1 MIWIVCRDGA
11 VSSVTTGQRTV
22 TQQPK
27 NISLQGAGA
36 VAQAVG
42 KLYPQL
48 SKSHRKTADY
58 VLGNPFRA
66 ATMTIDELSEAAGIS
81 VATANRFAHALGF
94 DGYAS
99 FRAAL
104 VADFATTLAPV
115 EKLRDEVQ
123 RAATSAEIMAAAFDS
138 DIHNIEATRRMLTP
152 EHCEQAVD
160 MILAAERIFIT
171 GFGASAYLAGLM
183 AHALEPY
190 VRTVSSVALAGGPS
204 QAGRQFFKLDS
215 RDLVIPMVFPRYAA
229 DTVWLTQRAV
239 EKGARILAITD
250 TPGSPLVPL
259 ADVTIYAQTDRKLS
273 PTSDAAALILIQA
286 LCDAVAHRARR
297 SVQAASQMTEFVLPW
312 LYLPQQHHRPAMTP
326 VAKPA
331 RAALNKGKTKA

>member
-1 MIWIVCRDGA
+1 M
-11 VSSVTTGQRTV
+11 
-22 TQQPK
+22 TQQQK

-42 KLYPQL
+42 KLYAQL

-104 VADFATTLAPV
+104 VSDFATTLAPV
-115 EKLRDEVQ
+115 EKLRNEVQ

-138 DIHNIEATRRMLTP
+138 DIANIEATRRMLTASD
-152 EHCEQAVD
+152 CEAAVD

-204 QAGRQFFKLDS
+204 QAGRQFFKLDN

-250 TPGSPLVPL
+250 SPGSPLVPL

-297 SVQAASQMTEFVLPW
+297 SVQAASQMAEFVLPW
-312 LYLPQQHHRPAMTP
+312 LYLPQQQQRPVVSKAAGR
-326 VAKPA
+326 AKSA
-331 RAALNKGKTKA
+331 KTAKDVSTRRKTKA

>member
-1 MIWIVCRDGA
+1 M
-11 VSSVTTGQRTV
+11 

-66 ATMTIDELSEAAGIS
+66 VTMTIDELSEAAGIS

-104 VADFATTLAPV
+104 VSDFATTLAPV
-115 EKLRDEVQ
+115 EKLREQVQ
-123 RAATSAEIMAAAFDS
+123 RTATSAEIMAAAFDS
-138 DIHNIEATRRMLTP
+138 DIANIEATRRMLTP

-160 MILAAERIFIT
+160 MILSAQRIFIT
-171 GFGASAYLAGLM
+171 GFGASAYLSGLM
-183 AHALEPY
+183 AHTLEPY
-190 VRTVSSVALAGGPS
+190 VRTVSSVAMAGGPS
-204 QAGRQFFKLDS
+204 QAARQFFKLDS
-215 RDLVIPMVFPRYAA
+215 DDLVIAMVFPRYAA

-239 EKGARILAITD
+239 EKGARVIALTD

-259 ADVTIYAQTDRKLS
+259 ADVALYAQTDGRLA

-297 SVQAASQMTEFVLPW
+297 SVQAATQMAEFVLPW
-312 LYLPQQHHRPAMTP
+312 LYLAQQQQRAGTTP
-326 VAKPA
+326 VGKPV
-331 RAALNKGKTKA
+331 RAAAKRAPTKGKTNA

>member
-1 MIWIVCRDGA
+1 M
-11 VSSVTTGQRTV
+11 

-123 RAATSAEIMAAAFDS
+123 RAASSAEIMASAFES
-138 DIHNIEATRRMLTP
+138 DIRNIEATRRLLTP
-152 EHCEQAVD
+152 EHCERAVD
-160 MILAAERIFIT
+160 MILSADRVFII
-171 GFGASAYLAGLM
+171 GFGASAYLSGLM

-190 VRTVSSVALAGGPS
+190 VRSVSSVAMAGGPS
-204 QAGRQFFKLDS
+204 QAGRQFFKLDQ
-215 RDLVIPMVFPRYAA
+215 RDLVIAMLFPRYAA

-239 EKGARILAITD
+239 EKGAQILAITD
-250 TPGSPLVPL
+250 THGSPLVPL
-259 ADVTIYAQTDRKLS
+259 ADVAIYAQIERKLS

-312 LYLPQQHHRPAMTP
+312 LYLSQQQSPRTGTTP
-326 VAKPA
+326 VGKPA
-331 RAALNKGKTKA
+331 KAAPKTKGKTKA